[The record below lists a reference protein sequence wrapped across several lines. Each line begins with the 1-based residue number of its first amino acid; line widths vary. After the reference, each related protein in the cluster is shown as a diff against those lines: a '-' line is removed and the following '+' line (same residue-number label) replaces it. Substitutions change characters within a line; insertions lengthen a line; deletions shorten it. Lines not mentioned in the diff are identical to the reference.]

1 MSSWVILAV
10 IVGVAVIL
18 YIWYATLISRRNAAR
33 EALASIDA
41 QLRKRHD
48 LVPNVLRLAQRFM
61 EHERELLNSLTDL
74 RSRAQAGY
82 DPNDPEQVK
91 QHLEASRGLQAGMAR
106 LFAVAE
112 EYPDLRSS
120 DTIVEAQQTYAEVEE
135 HIAAARRFYN
145 AAVASLNNAIQIFPG
160 SMIANAAGVRPM
172 PFYEVEE
179 SVRAPVNAD
188 DYLTSS

>member
-1 MSSWVILAV
+1 MASWIVPAV
-10 IVGVAVIL
+10 VVGVAVVL
-18 YIWYATLISRRNAAR
+18 YIWYATLISRRNAAQ

-41 QLRKRHD
+41 QLRKRYD

-61 EHERELLNSLTDL
+61 EHERDLLDSLTEL
-74 RSRAQAGY
+74 RSKAQAGY
-82 DPNDPEQVK
+82 DPKDPDQVK
-91 QHLEASRGLQAGMAR
+91 EHLEASRGLQAGMAR

-145 AAVASLNNAIQIFPG
+145 SAVASLNNAAQIFPG
-160 SMIANAAGVRPM
+160 SVIANFAGVRPM
-172 PFYEVEE
+172 PYYEAEE
-179 SVRAPVNAD
+179 SVREPINAD
-188 DYLTSS
+188 DYLKAK